1 MNETWLPLC
10 SSIHDA
16 QSILLISHI
25 FPDGD
30 TCGSALALR
39 RALLSLG
46 KDVACCCE
54 HSVPDIY
61 TMLDGADTIVH
72 PDALAGRAFDLA
84 ISIDVADE
92 GRMGS
97 GCAALF
103 AAARRTAQID
113 HHGTNPCY
121 ADTNVIR
128 SPLSATGVLVTEL
141 LDALEVPFDRK
152 IAECLYVAV
161 ATDTGN
167 FKQANA
173 DAAAFSVAARCIGCG
188 FDIAAISRRVFD
200 LKPVCQVKLF
210 GVALSSLQTSHGG
223 EVATA
228 VVSRE
233 DFERCGAKPEHTEGI
248 VNIVFNMEQ
257 VKIAALLVEK
267 GEGVKVSLRSV
278 APYDV
283 AEVSRQFGGGGHAMA
298 AGCTMQTDL
307 EEARRAIAAACE
319 AIL

>member
-103 AAARRTAQID
+103 VAARRTAQID

-210 GVALSSLQTSHGG
+210 GAALSSLQTSHGG
-223 EVATA
+223 EMAQA
-228 VVSRE
+228 VV
-233 DFERCGAKPEHTEGI
+233 
-248 VNIVFNMEQ
+248 
-257 VKIAALLVEK
+257 
-267 GEGVKVSLRSV
+267 
-278 APYDV
+278 
-283 AEVSRQFGGGGHAMA
+283 
-298 AGCTMQTDL
+298 
-307 EEARRAIAAACE
+307 
-319 AIL
+319 